1 MNKRPEF
8 DPLLVQSGPPVE
20 DEPGVSDGDEWF
32 ASFQGVV
39 FSPYLTPADLDG
51 TNWPTAKSVPEFPLR
66 IWEVPGPEEGDVP
79 QPVASTGQDRV
90 LGKHPEEM
98 KAGLKKPVMDWLEP
112 PEQIAHKLT
121 PLGRQKPAKASPGL
135 YGNLAD
141 TSWLSINRL
150 KPVSGSAH
158 EDPDQP
164 RLVDDPAVR
173 AVDAVETKS
182 KINDIPVD
190 FPSHPASR
198 RPPQSERTRQSFGV
212 REERTGGA

>member
-8 DPLLVQSGPPVE
+8 DPFIVQSGPPVE
-20 DEPGVSDGDEWF
+20 GQPGVSDDDEWF
-32 ASFQGVV
+32 ASFEGVV

-51 TNWPTAKSVPEFPLR
+51 TNWPTSKSIPEFPLR
-66 IWEVPGPEEGDVP
+66 IWEVPGPEEDDV
-79 QPVASTGQDRV
+79 QQAVSSTGQDCV

-112 PEQIAHKLT
+112 PETIARKLT
-121 PLGRQKPAKASPGL
+121 PLGRQKPAKAPPGL

-164 RLVDDPAVR
+164 RLVDDPAVK
-173 AVDAVETKS
+173 AIDASKMKS
-182 KINDIPVD
+182 RINDIPVD

-198 RPPQSERTRQSFGV
+198 RPPQSERNIQSSGV
-212 REERTGGA
+212 SEKNTGHA

>member
-8 DPLLVQSGPPVE
+8 DPFIGKSGTPVE
-20 DEPGVSDGDEWF
+20 GQPGVSDGDEELP
-32 ASFQGVV
+32 SFEGVV

-51 TNWPTAKSVPEFPLR
+51 TNWDVGKTIPEFPLR
-66 IWEVPGPEEGDVP
+66 IWEVPGPEEDGDLRTMPSTSQYSVP
-79 QPVASTGQDRV
+79 VKLTV
-90 LGKHPEEM
+90 EER
-98 KAGLKKPVMDWLEP
+98 AGSKKLVMDWLEP

-121 PLGRQKPAKASPGL
+121 PLGRQKPAKARPGL

-150 KPVSGSAH
+150 KPVSGAAE

-164 RLVDDPAVR
+164 RLVDDAAVK
-173 AVDAVETKS
+173 AVDSVETVS
-182 KINDIPVD
+182 SINDIPVD

-198 RPPQSERTRQSFGV
+198 RPPQSQTSAQSPGI
-212 REERTGGA
+212 RENKMGRA